1 MHKYLRAVGFSEPMN
16 SMDRLNL
23 IDDIKTKSSYR
34 QQAAGLEYENSM
46 LSEYRMDLAGGC
58 GLMMTGSFEDE
69 NDLLAGQIEPYL
81 LPESVTTMEEVF
93 VEERIDNRSFAGIC
107 DDMRIGTTLIF
118 RLLNPV
124 EYLRF
129 SSFEELPC
137 PGTSVCLSALS
148 VEGTVVLPLQKSAY
162 DQEIILRRADR
173 RRKLLE
179 AARDGNEQA
188 MQTITMEDM
197 DTYGDLLN
205 RVLEDDI
212 LTLVDSFFM
221 PTGAECDIYYIL
233 GEILSCRRVRNL
245 YTLDKIHILS
255 IRCSGIDF
263 TVAINDKDLYG
274 QPEPG
279 RRFKGVIWLQ
289 GTILFPGTNV

>member
-1 MHKYLRAVGFSEPMN
+1 MHKYLRAVGFSDSMN
-16 SMDRLNL
+16 SLDRLNL

-34 QQAAGLEYENSM
+34 AQAAGPDGENEM
-46 LSEYRMDLAGGC
+46 LTEYRLDLSGGC
-58 GLMMTGSFEDE
+58 GLAMVGSFEDD
-69 NDLLAGQIEPYL
+69 NDFLAGQVEPYL
-81 LPESVTTMEEVF
+81 MPESVTSMEEVF

-129 SSFEELPC
+129 SGFEELPC

-148 VEGTVVLPLQKSAY
+148 VEGTVVLPLEKSPY
-162 DQEIILRRADR
+162 DQQVILRRAER
-173 RRKLLE
+173 RRRLME
-179 AARDGNEQA
+179 AARDGDDQA

-205 RVLEDDI
+205 RIQDSDI

-221 PTGAECDIYYIL
+221 PTGAECDVYYIL
-233 GEILSCRRVRNL
+233 GEITACRQVRNP
-245 YTLDKIHILS
+245 YTLDRIHILT
-255 IRCSGIDF
+255 IRCSGIEF
-263 TVAINDKDLYG
+263 PVGINDRDLYG
-274 QPEPG
+274 HPEPG

-289 GTILFPGTNV
+289 GIIRFPGAV